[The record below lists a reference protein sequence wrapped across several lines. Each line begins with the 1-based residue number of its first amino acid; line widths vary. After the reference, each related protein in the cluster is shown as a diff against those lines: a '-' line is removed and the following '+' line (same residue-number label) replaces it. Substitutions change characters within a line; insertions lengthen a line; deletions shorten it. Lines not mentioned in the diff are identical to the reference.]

1 MFAIGNKN
9 LCESCFSEINSE
21 RCPFCGFSA
30 GIYYP
35 DPQVLPCGSIL
46 MGRYFV
52 GRVIGKGGFGIT
64 YLAYDVKSG
73 STLAIKEYFPIELAF
88 RNERSPQVRV
98 IKGSEE
104 LFRRGS
110 EKFYSEARF
119 LSGFNSQPNIVSVYE
134 FFYENG
140 TVYFTMEYLDGCT
153 LMDHVNNNGPIS
165 SDYAVYIAKEVC
177 AALKAVHSENVLHR
191 DISPDN
197 IMLCRNGAVKLI
209 DFGAAR
215 QVYPEGSQ
223 LLSVILK
230 PGFAPIEQYQR
241 KGKQGPWTDLYALSG
256 SLFFAL
262 TGEVPDDPMTRLE
275 NNEVFEKTLYG
286 IDDNLRTV
294 IQKACALSVSD
305 RYMSTDE
312 FVNALESSD
321 KKQHTF
327 LSKCSYVLSELSDK
341 KRKQLIVIL
350 TSAAAL
356 ILIIIIILLLT

>member
-1 MFAIGNKN
+1 MITLGNKN

-21 RCPFCGFSA
+21 RCPFCGFDPER
-30 GIYYP
+30 YKP
-35 DPQVLPCGSIL
+35 TPQVLPCGSIL

-64 YLAYDVKSG
+64 YLAYDVKEEKKS
-73 STLAIKEYFPIELAF
+73 AIKEYFPTELAV
-88 RNERSPQVRV
+88 RSSRGPQVNV

-104 LFRRGS
+104 LFKKGS
-110 EKFYSEARF
+110 EKFYNEASF
-119 LSGFNSQPNIVSVYE
+119 LSNFNSQPNIVNVYE

-140 TVYFTMEYLDGCT
+140 TVYFTMEYLEGCS
-153 LMDHVNNNGPIS
+153 LKDHVRKNGCIS
-165 SDYAVYIAKEVC
+165 SDYAVYIAREVC
-177 AALKAVHSENVLHR
+177 AALRAVHSKNVLHR

-256 SLFFAL
+256 SLFYAL

-275 NNEVFEKTLYG
+275 NDKTYENNVYG
-286 IDDNLRTV
+286 IDDALWTV
-294 IQKACALSVSD
+294 IRKASSLSISE
-305 RYMSTDE
+305 RYQNTDE
-312 FVNALESSD
+312 FITALGSYDANKYSVMQAQNDVKANKSD
-321 KKQHTF
+321 KK
-327 LSKCSYVLSELSDK
+327 SK
-341 KRKQLIVIL
+341 LIVTL
-350 TSAAAL
+350 LSAAAAVL
-356 ILIIIIILLLT
+356 ILIMILLLL